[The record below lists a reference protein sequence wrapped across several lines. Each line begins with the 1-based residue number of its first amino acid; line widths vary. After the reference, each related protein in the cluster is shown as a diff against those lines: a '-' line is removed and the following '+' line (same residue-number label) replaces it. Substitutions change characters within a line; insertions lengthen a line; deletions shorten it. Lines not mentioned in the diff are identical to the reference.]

1 MQNNMQSTQQH
12 LSVSVII
19 PTYNRAAFIAAAIDS
34 ALDQTCPPDAI
45 IVVDDGSTDETPEI
59 LARYG
64 PPVRVIRQENRG
76 RSTAR
81 NTGLRAATGDAVF
94 FLDSDDML
102 LPHCIER
109 CVRILET
116 RPEVGVVYT
125 DVYLCDGEGNRVGL
139 GSQETAG
146 SHPSGMVLGELA
158 RRNFLTVT
166 SLARRS
172 CIGDE
177 TFEEGRRCAEDY
189 DFWRRLAVRCH
200 FQYVNEP
207 LSCYRFHD
215 AMITLTQ
222 YGALSRGQLEVQR
235 RILEM
240 PEFEALTRRERSRA
254 FCSHGIKHAMLG
266 ATDVARRYFWKT
278 IRTSP
283 TYPGGYVLL
292 LLSLLGTR
300 PLQYAI
306 VRQRK
311 LAGNRLGTNAGQ
323 NDLFRDQRPDKR
335 ASMTSPV
342 GPLLTEGG
350 RHG

>member
-1 MQNNMQSTQQH
+1 MQNTQQH

-19 PTYNRAAFIAAAIDS
+19 PTYNRATFIAAAIDS
-34 ALDQTCPPDAI
+34 ALDQTCPPDEI

-59 LARYG
+59 LAAYG
-64 PPVRVIRQENRG
+64 APVVVIRQTNGGE
-76 RSTAR
+76 SAAR

-102 LPHCIER
+102 LPQCIER
-109 CVRILET
+109 CVQTLEQC
-116 RPEVGVVYT
+116 PEVGVVYT
-125 DVYLCDGEGNRVGL
+125 DAYLCNGEGTRVGIC
-139 GSQETAG
+139 SQETAG

-166 SLARRS
+166 SMVRRC
-172 CIGDE
+172 CIGDD
-177 TFEEGRRCAEDY
+177 TFEEGMKCAADY

-200 FQYVNEP
+200 FQYVSEP

-222 YGALSRGQLEVQR
+222 YGALSKGQLEVQR

-240 PEFEALTRRERSRA
+240 PEFKALSRRERSRA
-254 FCSHGIKHAMLG
+254 FCSHGIKHGMLG

-278 IRTSP
+278 ICTSP
-283 TYPGGYVLL
+283 AYPGGYVLL
-292 LLSLLGTR
+292 LLSLLGAR

-306 VRQRK
+306 VKQRK

-323 NDLFRDQRPDKR
+323 NDLFREQHPAKS
-335 ASMTSPV
+335 ASMTPPV
-342 GPLLTEGG
+342 GSLLANGG
-350 RHG
+350 QHG